1 MSPKVGIS
9 LACWPGLTHLAAAQ
23 VAMQGVCE
31 PLLGDLHA
39 DQVQL
44 VPQSTD
50 VLDER
55 LAEVLVRTW
64 PQAKFRLHA
73 NVRVV
78 QQRRLADLGTFDR
91 DRDWFDAAARI
102 HRALGSTVYTAH
114 AGRRGEA
121 SLWRLFDNAR
131 RCADLFDC
139 PVAIEGHYPSGGEGV
154 DGFLVSSWTE
164 YRALLEGGVP
174 YALDLSHI
182 HILAHRSGRREKA
195 LVADMLASPACLE
208 VHISDN
214 DGTGDTHAVLCHEPW
229 WWPLLQHIHP
239 GATVFSEGNHR
250 RHVDRHRERGSARAL
265 AAHHEGLADAD
276 VPTDR
281 SVASNLQGS
290 TIP

>member
-23 VAMQGVCE
+23 AAMQGVRE
-31 PLLGDLHA
+31 PLLGHLHA
-39 DQVQL
+39 EHVQL

-50 VLDER
+50 VLDEC

-73 NVRVV
+73 NVRVL
-78 QQRRLADLGTFDR
+78 QPRRLVDLCCFDR

-102 HRALGSTVYTAH
+102 HHALGCSVYTAH
-114 AGRRGEA
+114 AGLRGET
-121 SLWRLFDNAR
+121 SLRRLFDNAR

-139 PVAIEGHYPSGGEGV
+139 PVAIEGHYPTGGEGA
-154 DGFLVSSWTE
+154 DRFLVSTWTE
-164 YRALLEGGVP
+164 YQALLESRVP

-182 HILAHRSGRREKA
+182 NILAHRSGRREEA
-195 LVADMLASPACLE
+195 LVADLLANPSCLE

-214 DGTGDTHAVLCHEPW
+214 DGTGDTHAVLCREPW

-250 RHVDRHRERGSARAL
+250 RHGE
-265 AAHHEGLADAD
+265 
-276 VPTDR
+276 T
-281 SVASNLQGS
+281 
-290 TIP
+290 T